1 MANQYITSLDASVP
15 QITDPV
21 SDGAEEIRNLKEVV
35 KNSFPYAN
43 SPLNVS
49 NEAIVDAI
57 QSMTQMGQDIAALTA
72 RIEAL
77 ENA

>member
-21 SDGAEEIRNLKEVV
+21 AEGAEEIRNLKEVV

-43 SPLNVS
+43 SPLTVS

-57 QSMTQMGQDIAALTA
+57 QLMTSMSQDISALTA

>member
-1 MANQYITSLDASVP
+1 MATQYITSLDASVP

-21 SDGAEEIRNLKEVV
+21 ADGAEEIRKLKETI

-57 QSMTQMGQDIAALTA
+57 QSITQMSNDIAALTA

>member
-21 SDGAEEIRNLKEVV
+21 AGGAEEIRNLKEVV

-57 QSMTQMGQDIAALTA
+57 QSMTQMSNDIAALAA

>member
-1 MANQYITSLDASVP
+1 MAKYITSLDSSVP

-21 SDGAEEIRNLKEVV
+21 ANGAEEIRTVKECL

-49 NEAIVDAI
+49 NEAISDAI
-57 QSMTQMGQDIAALTA
+57 QSMTDMGKDIAALAA
-72 RIEAL
+72 RVEAL

>member
-1 MANQYITSLDASVP
+1 MATQYVTSLDASVP

-21 SDGAEEIRNLKEVV
+21 ANGAEEIRTVKECLKH
-35 KNSFPYAN
+35 SFPYAN

-49 NEAIVDAI
+49 NEAIVDAV
-57 QSMTQMGQDIAALTA
+57 QSITAMSSTIADLAA

>member
-1 MANQYITSLDASVP
+1 MAKYITSLDSSVP

-21 SDGAEEIRNLKEVV
+21 ANGAEEIRTVKECL

-57 QSMTQMGQDIAALTA
+57 QSITQMGKDIASLTA

>member
-1 MANQYITSLDASVP
+1 MATQYVTSLDASVP

-21 SDGAEEIRNLKEVV
+21 ANGAEEIRSVKECI

-49 NEAIVDAI
+49 NEAIVDAVQAI
-57 QSMTQMGQDIAALTA
+57 TAMSATIADLAA

-77 ENA
+77 ESA

>member
-1 MANQYITSLDASVP
+1 
-15 QITDPV
+15 
-21 SDGAEEIRNLKEVV
+21 LKEVV

>member
-1 MANQYITSLDASVP
+1 MANQYITSLDTSVP

-21 SDGAEEIRNLKEVV
+21 SDGAEEIRKLKEVV

>member
-1 MANQYITSLDASVP
+1 MATQYVTSLDASVP

-21 SDGAEEIRNLKEVV
+21 ADGAEEIRNLKETI

-57 QSMTQMGQDIAALTA
+57 QSMTEMSNSIAALTA

>member
-21 SDGAEEIRNLKEVV
+21 AEGAEEIRNLKEVV

-49 NEAIVDAI
+49 NEAIVAAI
-57 QSMTQMGQDIAALTA
+57 EGLDIINNEITALKA
-72 RIEAL
+72 RVEAL